1 MAYEKQTWEDY
12 PSTNTPIT
20 SDRLNHIE
28 QGIYDNSTD
37 IVSTATQIRNEIQ
50 ALKRVTLYENASG
63 TNTTLTLND
72 SVANYEDIEIFYK
85 SNDNAYSSVKV
96 NNANNKNIFLVNMT
110 PNTTN
115 NVLYVKAT
123 IVKAQN
129 DSITVVDGLEGYG
142 SGGITAGNKNYIVKV
157 VGYKEV

>member
-1 MAYEKQTWEDY
+1 
-12 PSTNTPIT
+12 
-20 SDRLNHIE
+20 
-28 QGIYDNSTD
+28 
-37 IVSTATQIRNEIQ
+37 
-50 ALKRVTLYENASG
+50 
-63 TNTTLTLND
+63 
-72 SVANYEDIEIFYK
+72 
-85 SNDNAYSSVKV
+85 
-96 NNANNKNIFLVNMT
+96 MT

-142 SGGITAGNKNYIVKV
+142 SGGITTGNKNYILKV